1 MITITNTN
9 NLVEVAWI
17 VMGVWASVTIF
28 REVFD
33 GVKESI
39 ENRKYW
45 KKRYEDLNEAYTELY
60 KQHQELKAKTGY
72 A

>member
-1 MITITNTN
+1 MITITNTTSF
-9 NLVEVAWI
+9 VEVAWI
-17 VMGVWASVTIF
+17 VMGVWAAVTVF

-45 KKRYEDLNEAYTELY
+45 KKRYEDLSDAHTKLY
-60 KQHQELKAKTGY
+60 EQHQELKAKTGY
-72 A
+72 D